1 MLVAALAIR
10 RPAPVSVDSIAEALW
25 ASDPPKSARKTIQT
39 NVLRVRTKL
48 GRTAIETVGES
59 YRLGADVEVD
69 IECFERAVHEAAASR
84 CGGTAPWDAALAWC
98 TDAPLDELRHWPP
111 ADGRRVQLTELR
123 QSAIEARWESALDE
137 LSPTELVPML
147 EALVAAEP
155 LREQRWSLLLAAY
168 QRAGR
173 RVEGLRAFERAR
185 RTLALEIGVSPGPE
199 LVERYEALLRDETE
213 PTDVPVRGA
222 IPSFDLIS
230 LSDRRSTE
238 ALAARARGDASS
250 ATRLFTEAARHARE
264 AGDVRRFA
272 EGALGAAGDG
282 WRATVDAT
290 DEIVML
296 LTSALDHVPT
306 GPTRLR
312 SRLLS
317 CSAIAQSHHR
327 AAAECEAAATKA
339 LAIARAVD
347 RIELDRRG
355 PARIVRRRLGSRA
368 QGRALGMD
376 G

>member
-1 MLVAALAIR
+1 MLVAALAVR

-69 IECFERAVHEAAASR
+69 IERFERAVHEAAASR
-84 CGGTAPWDAALAWC
+84 HGGTAPWDAALAWC

-137 LSPTELVPML
+137 LSPSELVPML

-199 LVERYEALLRDETE
+199 LVERYESLLRDETE
-213 PTDVPVRGA
+213 PADVPVRGA

-230 LSDRRSTE
+230 LSDRRCTE
-238 ALAARARGDASS
+238 ALAARARGDAST
-250 ATRLFTEAARHARE
+250 ATRVVHRRSTSCPRGGRCPAIRRRRARCRGRRLEGDRRCHRRDRHA
-264 AGDVRRFA
+264 AHVRARPCA
-272 EGALGAAGDG
+272 YGP
-282 WRATVDAT
+282 DAT
-290 DEIVML
+290 SI
-296 LTSALDHVPT
+296 TSALVLRDRAEPPSAGSRVR
-306 GPTRLR
+306 GGRDESAGDR
-312 SRLLS
+312 SR
-317 CSAIAQSHHR
+317 
-327 AAAECEAAATKA
+327 
-339 LAIARAVD
+339 
-347 RIELDRRG
+347 RR
-355 PARIVRRRLGSRA
+355 
-368 QGRALGMD
+368 
-376 G
+376 